1 MHHQIRWMK
10 STRFSRCAGH
20 AGTAMT
26 FASPFGLLALMAAGA
41 LHHWSLGA
49 GLLLA
54 ACLNRFMLSIA
65 AGWGVVRDRRALR
78 LAWLYPLRDVMG
90 FVFWCASYSGREIV
104 WRGESYR
111 LEDGGFM
118 SLVEPSVV
126 TVARTLATAEGTA
139 PTAVV
144 QR

>member
-1 MHHQIRWMK
+1 M
-10 STRFSRCAGH
+10 
-20 AGTAMT
+20 
-26 FASPFGLLALMAAGA
+26 
-41 LHHWSLGA
+41 
-49 GLLLA
+49 
-54 ACLNRFMLSIA
+54 
-65 AGWGVVRDRRALR
+65 VRDRRALR

-104 WRGESYR
+104 WRGGSYR

-126 TVARTLATAEGTA
+126 TVARTLAAAEEAA

>member
-1 MHHQIRWMK
+1 M
-10 STRFSRCAGH
+10 
-20 AGTAMT
+20 
-26 FASPFGLLALMAAGA
+26 
-41 LHHWSLGA
+41 
-49 GLLLA
+49 
-54 ACLNRFMLSIA
+54 
-65 AGWGVVRDRRALR
+65 VRDRRALR
-78 LAWLYPLRDVMG
+78 LAWLYPLRDLMG

-118 SLVEPSVV
+118 SLLEPSVV
-126 TVARTLATAEGTA
+126 TVARTLAAAEEAA